1 MSEASLPQCLKC
13 MSVSYDCECEEPEW
27 APSLVS
33 QIMSGEFV
41 DMEAILVAVPNA
53 EVGYRARS
61 TCIFKSDH
69 AVAGTST
76 RNSRGQL
83 TN

>member
-41 DMEAILVAVPNA
+41 DTGGHPGCCPQCGGWIPGAEYLYFQVRPCGCRNVNA
-53 EVGYRARS
+53 E
-61 TCIFKSDH
+61 
-69 AVAGTST
+69 
-76 RNSRGQL
+76 
-83 TN
+83 